1 MLVAEDVHVGVLG
14 KVGGQPDDLGTLLG
28 ELRQRM
34 AERGLCGPLSGIGE
48 GGDHR
53 RGRQALLLRGC
64 GGAHGCNSW
73 NGGLG
78 GVREG
83 GRHRAKVS
91 SSWARATSHS
101 CSSTRMKCAF
111 SRSISSGT
119 PEPMRVSQ
127 MITDGAPVWLVAA
140 SKAATRAGRL
150 LPSTR

>member
-14 KVGGQPDDLGTLLG
+14 QVGGQPDDLGTLLG
-28 ELRQRM
+28 ELRQRV
-34 AERGLCGPLSGIGE
+34 AERGLGGPLSGIGE

-53 RGRQALLLRGC
+53 RGRQALLLRC
-64 GGAHGCNSW
+64 RGGAHGCRSW
-73 NGGLG
+73 DGGLG

-83 GRHRAKVS
+83 GRHRVKDS

-127 MITDGAPVWLVAA
+127 MITDGAPEWLGGPA
-140 SKAATRAGRL
+140 KGGNRG
-150 LPSTR
+150 